1 MKSLLLSVNSWCAD
15 FSSLFQKP
23 ETISDYLPVLKT
35 MKVRPF
41 FALTCVLSLG
51 ACKPAPPKTTPP
63 PPTVS
68 VATVVQLDVPIV
80 RNWIGTLEGFSNA
93 EVKARVAGYVMER
106 NYVEGAAVKK
116 DDQLFLI
123 DPRPFQTALAQ
134 AKAQLSQ
141 AQAVQERSKLELD
154 KTQTLF
160 KQGVV
165 SQRDIDN
172 NTQTNLANVA
182 NVQAATAAVGQ
193 AELNLFFTKVTAP
206 VDGIVGIANVG
217 VGDLVGPST
226 GSMTAMS
233 TVDPIKAKF
242 PISEDEYLTFA
253 KDLSASIEKPLAERK
268 PLADLLLTNGE
279 IYPTKGTMYAVD
291 RQVSIKTGTIIIE
304 VTFPNPGNIL
314 RPGQFAKVSATVSS
328 NLGALLV
335 PQRAVTET
343 QGSFAVAVVGA
354 DNKVEPRPVKTGER
368 VGTMWVISQGLKP
381 GEQVVVEG
389 LQKMI
394 PDQVVTTKPW
404 VPAPTATPAPTAPPL
419 RSSPAAVNPP
429 PPAAPLPPVAVVPAA
444 APVPPAVVPVA
455 VPVPPVAAPV
465 NALPVKP

>member
-1 MKSLLLSVNSWCAD
+1 MLLH
-15 FSSLFQKP
+15 FSSRGVLIFWPSMKKP
-23 ETISDYLPVLKT
+23 EIVPDYLPDLKT
-35 MKVRPF
+35 MKVRNL

-51 ACKPAPPKTTPP
+51 ACKPAPPKTAPP
-63 PPTVS
+63 PPPVS
-68 VATVVQLDVPIV
+68 VTSVVQQDVPIV

-93 EVKARVAGYVMER
+93 EVKARVVGYVMER

-206 VDGIVGIANVG
+206 VDGVVGIANVG

-253 KDLSASIEKPLAERK
+253 KDLSASLEKPIAERK

-279 IYPTKGTMYAVD
+279 VYPTKGTMYAVD

-343 QGSFAVAVVGA
+343 QGSFMVAVVGA
-354 DNKVEPRPVKTGER
+354 DHKVEPRPVKTGER

-394 PDQVVTTKPW
+394 PGEVVKTKPW
-404 VPAPTATPAPTAPPL
+404 VPAPTATPAPTAPVL

-429 PPAAPLPPVAVVPAA
+429 PPAAPVPPV
-444 APVPPAVVPVA
+444 VVPVVA
-455 VPVPPVAAPV
+455 PVAPVAPVVAPV